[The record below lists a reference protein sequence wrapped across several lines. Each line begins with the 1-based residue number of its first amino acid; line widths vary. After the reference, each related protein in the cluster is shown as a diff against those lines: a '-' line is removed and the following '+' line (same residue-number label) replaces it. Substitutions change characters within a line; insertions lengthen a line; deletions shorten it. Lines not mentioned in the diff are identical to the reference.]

1 MKLRKIKLLALF
13 TLFCQNIAMQTVET
27 LPAQAA
33 VSAPDPYEACTKLAR
48 EHYENFP
55 VGRLVPKKIRPHV
68 HAVYAFARVADDLAD
83 EGYADPRLRDA
94 SSSAPTEA
102 ERLAVFR
109 NYRQAWQNALANRPF
124 DTQYEWIFT
133 PLLRTKAEFDLPD
146 SLFLDL
152 LSAFEQD
159 IVQRR
164 YEDFPSVLD
173 YCRRSANP
181 IGRLVLL
188 LHGHREEELAKL
200 SDHICTALQLA
211 NFWQDVSVDL
221 GKDRIYIPQVDLRRF
236 DVPEADL
243 FAGKA
248 TPNFRNCLRY
258 QVERAWDLFREGEPL
273 PSRLKRP
280 LSWEIRLTWLGG
292 TKILE
297 KIEAQK
303 YDTLTRR
310 PVVSKFDFLT
320 LGLQAFFGG

>member
-1 MKLRKIKLLALF
+1 M
-13 TLFCQNIAMQTVET
+13 MQTAEA

-33 VSAPDPYEACTKLAR
+33 VPTPDPYEACTRLAR

-94 SSSAPTEA
+94 AASAPTEA

-109 NYRQAWQNALANRPF
+109 NYRQAWQQALAGKTY
-124 DTQYEWIFT
+124 DHQYEWIFT
-133 PLLRTKAEFDLPD
+133 PLLRTKAEFHLPD

-258 QVERAWDLFREGEPL
+258 QMERAWDLFRMGEPL

-297 KIEAQK
+297 KIENQK

-310 PVVSKFDFLT
+310 PVVSKLDFLT

>member
-1 MKLRKIKLLALF
+1 MSMDEVLF
-13 TLFCQNIAMQTVET
+13 LEK
-27 LPAQAA
+27 
-33 VSAPDPYEACTKLAR
+33 SRPDSNPYSACTRLAR

-55 VGRLVPKKIRPHV
+55 VGRLVPKKLRPHV

-83 EGYADPRLRDA
+83 EGYADPRLREA
-94 SSSAPTEA
+94 APSAPTEA

-109 NYRQAWQNALANRPF
+109 NYRQAWQNALAGKPYDN
-124 DTQYEWIFT
+124 QYEWIFH
-133 PLLRTKAEFDLPD
+133 PLLRTKEEFNLPD

-159 IVQRR
+159 ILKRR

-173 YCRRSANP
+173 YCHRSANP

-188 LHGHREEELAKL
+188 LHGYREEELAQL
-200 SDHICTALQLA
+200 SDAICTALQLA

-243 FAGKA
+243 FTGNAS
-248 TPNFRNCLRY
+248 PNFRNCLRY
-258 QVERAWDLFREGEPL
+258 QVERAWDLFRQGEPL
-273 PSRLKRP
+273 PSKLKRP

-292 TKILE
+292 TKILQ
-297 KIEAQK
+297 KIEQQK
-303 YDTLTRR
+303 YDTLNRR
-310 PVVSKFDFLT
+310 PVISKGNFLT
-320 LGLQAFFGG
+320 LGLQAFLGG

>member
-1 MKLRKIKLLALF
+1 MSSLEVIPS
-13 TLFCQNIAMQTVET
+13 QIAPSS
-27 LPAQAA
+27 L
-33 VSAPDPYEACTKLAR
+33 DPYAACSQLAR

-55 VGRLVPKKIRPHV
+55 VGRLVPKKLRPHV

-83 EGYADPRLRDA
+83 EGYADPRA
-94 SSSAPTEA
+94 HSKEKAPSEA

-109 NYRQAWQNALANRPF
+109 NYRQAWQNAIDGKEYDRSYA
-124 DTQYEWIFT
+124 WIFE
-133 PLLRTKAEFDLPD
+133 PLQKTKAELDLPD

-159 IVQRR
+159 IIQRR

-188 LHGHREEELAKL
+188 IHGERSAELAQL
-200 SDHICTALQLA
+200 SDHVCTGLQLA
-211 NFWQDVSVDL
+211 NFWQDISVDL
-221 GKDRIYIPQVDLRRF
+221 GKDRIYLPLFDLKRLG
-236 DVPEADL
+236 VSEEDL
-243 FAGKA
+243 FSGRS

-258 QVERAWDLFREGEPL
+258 QCERTWAFFRQGEPL
-273 PSRLKRP
+273 SNRLPRP

-292 TKILE
+292 TEILNKI
-297 KIEAQK
+297 QSQS
-303 YDTLTRR
+303 YDTLNRR
-310 PVVSKFDFLT
+310 PKVSKFDFLR

>member
-1 MKLRKIKLLALF
+1 
-13 TLFCQNIAMQTVET
+13 MQTASPT
-27 LPAQAA
+27 A
-33 VSAPDPYEACTKLAR
+33 VSLPVPEPDPYKACTKLAR

-55 VGRLVPKKIRPHV
+55 VGRLVPKKLRPHV

-83 EGYADPRLRDA
+83 EGYADPRLRDI
-94 SSSAPTEA
+94 STSAPTEA
-102 ERLAVFR
+102 ERLTVFR
-109 NYRQAWQNALANRPF
+109 AYRQAWQNALAEKSYDP
-124 DTQYEWIFT
+124 QYEWIFN
-133 PLLRTKAEFDLPD
+133 PLLRTKAEFNLPD

-159 IVQRR
+159 IVKRR

-273 PSRLKRP
+273 SSRLKRP

-292 TKILE
+292 TRILE

-303 YDTLTRR
+303 YDTLGRR
-310 PVVSKFDFLT
+310 PEVSKFDFLT

>member
-1 MKLRKIKLLALF
+1 VAEIKLLALF
-13 TLFCQNIAMQTVET
+13 TPFCQNVRMQSAET
-27 LPAQAA
+27 LPAPAA
-33 VSAPDPYEACTKLAR
+33 VPAPDPYAACTKLAR

-83 EGYADPRLRDA
+83 EGYADPRRRHA
-94 SSSAPTEA
+94 ASSAPTEA

-109 NYRQAWQNALANRPF
+109 AYRLAWQNALANRPF
-124 DTQYEWIFT
+124 DTQYQWIFN

-164 YEDFPSVLD
+164 YQDFPSVLD

-221 GKDRIYIPQVDLRRF
+221 GKDRIYIPQLDLHRF
-236 DVPEADL
+236 DVPETDL

-258 QVERAWDLFREGEPL
+258 QVDRAWDLFRMGEPL
-273 PSRLKRP
+273 SSRLKRP

-292 TKILE
+292 TKILQ
-297 KIEAQK
+297 KIESQK
-303 YDTLTRR
+303 YNTLTRR
-310 PVVSKFDFLT
+310 PVVSKFDFLS
-320 LGLQAFFGG
+320 LGLQAFFGA